1 MFRILGKS
9 LDSWIIYSFLDKE
22 WTKLGV
28 QMEFTCHQLN
38 WAILK
43 GVLYFEVSIIPVQ
56 FVVEEITCLRDATS
70 AIKNSKY
77 LPILCNRLMEESK
90 KSKMQGPVTTLKWMS
105 HTRGNSRRRK
115 IKTNLSITTEFFA
128 PHILNLN
135 IRHWTFFSLQL
146 NWSHLV
152 NQGCHYL
159 VF

>member
-77 LPILCNRLMEESK
+77 LPILCNGSLTYGREQEEQDARAGDDPKVNESHSREQQKKKNQNKFKHHYWILCTPHSK
-90 KSKMQGPVTTLKWMS
+90 PQ
-105 HTRGNSRRRK
+105 
-115 IKTNLSITTEFFA
+115 
-128 PHILNLN
+128 
-135 IRHWTFFSLQL
+135 
-146 NWSHLV
+146 
-152 NQGCHYL
+152 Y
-159 VF
+159 